1 MVNVTGFSWFIALIP
16 ILLLLFLLLKSKWGV
31 AQAAPVGLAFAL
43 VSGMSLFG
51 GDWHLVS
58 TEVAKGLW
66 NGILV
71 MSVVIPAILI
81 YEVAHEAG
89 AFEPMRRGLK
99 LFSNNELLQIL
110 AIGWVFVSFLQ
121 GVTGFGVPVA
131 VCAPLLVGIGV
142 RPTWA
147 VIIALVGHAWAN
159 TFGTLAVA
167 WSALIFQSGI
177 TDPELINQTAFWASV
192 FTWIMDLAAGLAICW
207 FYNGIQAVRSMAIP
221 VLVITLLHGGGQ
233 MILAQVNPTLSN
245 FVVSSFTLIAIFIIG
260 RIPAFNKRMVVEDSQ
275 VMDRSVGQDN
285 EEVTESTMGL
295 GQAVVP
301 YVVLTVV
308 TLVVLMVTP
317 LKKMLSIWKV
327 GFSFPGTETS
337 LGFVNQAVDLY
348 SPIVVFTHAGTFLF
362 VAAMVGF
369 YVFKL
374 NGHIAAGGSK
384 RILISLIDK
393 SAPSTVAVLL
403 LIAMSKVMSGT
414 GQVEVLAQGTA
425 LATGSM
431 YGLLAPFVGMLGSF
445 MTSSNMAS
453 NILFAK
459 FQLSTAEILN
469 LNPAIILGAQTGG
482 SAMGN
487 VLSPGNV
494 LLGVTTTGILGAE
507 GEILKKV
514 IAVSLPLIC
523 LSGVIVLLYTLLV

>member
-1 MVNVTGFSWFIALIP
+1 MDNVSVFNWFIALIP
-16 ILLLLFLLLKSKWGV
+16 ILLLLYLLLKSKWGV

-43 VSGMSLFG
+43 VSGMTIFG
-51 GDWHLVS
+51 GSWELLS

-71 MSVVIPAILI
+71 MSVVAPAILI
-81 YEVAHEAG
+81 YEVAHEAK
-89 AFEPMRRGLK
+89 AFDPIRYGLR
-99 LFSNNELLQIL
+99 LFSKNELLQIL
-110 AIGWVFVSFLQ
+110 ALGWVFVSFLQ

-147 VIIALVGHAWAN
+147 VIIALTGHAWGN

-167 WSALIFQSGI
+167 WSALVFQSGI
-177 TDPELINQTAFWASV
+177 NDPELISQTAFWACV
-192 FTWIMDLAAGLAICW
+192 FTWIMDFAAGLAICW
-207 FYNGIQAVRSMAIP
+207 FYNGLQAVRSMAIP

-233 MILAQVNPTLSN
+233 MIFAQINPTLAN
-245 FVVSSFTLIAIFIIG
+245 FVVSSLTLVVIFFIG
-260 RIPAFNKRMVVEDSQ
+260 RIPAFNKSMVVEDSQ
-275 VMDRSVGQDN
+275 VMDRTVMIDDQKDVSG
-285 EEVTESTMGL
+285 MGL

-308 TLVVLMVTP
+308 TLVVLMIAP
-317 LKKMLSIWKV
+317 LKEMLSVWKI
-327 GFSFPGTETS
+327 GFSFPGTETA
-337 LGFVNQAVDLY
+337 LGFVNPPVELY
-348 SPIVVFTHAGTFLF
+348 SPIVVFTHAGTFLLLS
-362 VAAMVGF
+362 ALVGYF
-369 YVFKL
+369 VFKR
-374 NGHIAAGGSK
+374 NGHITAGGAK
-384 RILISLIDK
+384 RITVNLIDK

-414 GQVEVLAQGTA
+414 GQVEVLAYGTA

-453 NILFAK
+453 NILFGK
-459 FQLSTAEILN
+459 FQMSMAEILS
-469 LNPAIILGAQTGG
+469 LNPGIILGAQTGG

-514 IAVSLPLIC
+514 IAVSLPLIF
-523 LSGVIVLLYTLLV
+523 LSGLIVLFYTLIF